1 MTVPPNDP
9 RHDQPDTSEQ
19 AALPE
24 GGAGKTGAPRVVD
37 VEILHDHEGPRNDG
51 QHTTGQGNA
60 RAQGNGWNTAPG
72 FGPFEDGADAGSG
85 QAESGRQ
92 EYRSRFFYR
101 GTLGQAGGLGG
112 MNLGRVWMGGNDQ
125 SGCLAASVTF
135 ALFMVCLAQFGFL
148 AGIGFVFFHIIGTVM
163 GVMRDLRQFSAGR
176 LPNPWTWRIG
186 NWAVSFLLTAWFAG
200 AFD

>member
-1 MTVPPNDP
+1 MTVPPNGP
-9 RHDQPDTSEQ
+9 RHDHPDTSEQ

-24 GGAGKTGAPRVVD
+24 GDADKAGAPRVVD
-37 VEILHDHEGPRNDG
+37 VEILHGHDDSRNTG
-51 QHTTGQGNA
+51 QHSGQGNTGT
-60 RAQGNGWNTAPG
+60 QGNGWADGSG
-72 FGPFEDGADAGSG
+72 FSPYGDGGRAGSG
-85 QAESGRQ
+85 QSGSGRQ
-92 EYRSRFFYR
+92 QFRSRFFYR
-101 GTLGQAGGLGG
+101 GTFGQTGGLGG

-125 SGCLAASVTF
+125 AGCLAASVTF

-148 AGIGFVFFHIIGTVM
+148 AGIGFIFFHIIGAVM
-163 GVMRDLRQFSAGR
+163 GVLRDLRQFSTGR